1 MIDTLRNHPMIGAGS
16 VAGGSLLPFIQAL
29 SPYLQ
34 FLGLC
39 IGLLIGGLTLVI
51 KWRELNGRK

>member
-1 MIDTLRNHPMIGAGS
+1 MGS

-34 FLGLC
+34 FLGL
-39 IGLLIGGLTLVI
+39 ILGLLIGLLTLAI
-51 KWRELNGRK
+51 KWKQYNGDK

>member
-1 MIDTLRNHPMIGAGS
+1 MIDTLRNHPMIGMGS

-34 FLGLC
+34 FFGL
-39 IGLLIGGLTLVI
+39 ILGLLIGLLTLAI
-51 KWRELNGRK
+51 KWKQYNGDK

>member
-1 MIDTLRNHPMIGAGS
+1 MIDTLRNHPMIGLGS
-16 VAGGSLLPFIQAL
+16 ATGGSLLPFISLL

-39 IGLLIGGLTLVI
+39 IGLLIGGLTLAI
-51 KWRELNGRK
+51 KWKEYNGG